1 MKFITILLVLL
12 FIPDL
17 SLAQEPHPL
26 SLDEAIE
33 IMLVNN
39 PAIAAS
45 THHYEATRNERKAI
59 NGSRLPQLSFTGG
72 YTYMSDNISIDANH
86 LKQGFNDIS
95 SSFITSS
102 VTAGFLSPQT
112 ASLLQELGS
121 TVQNLDWSYTLQKR
135 STGFIGAEVSIP
147 IFLGGKINAATR
159 AASIKE
165 NIASQQIDE
174 IKNSLISEL
183 VACYYGVIIAQRVV
197 DVRRRVVAGIARHLS
212 DTEALEQQGMIAR
225 SERLYVEYKMAEA
238 KRELLDAEL
247 NLSTIRQALQ
257 NTLFTSADYEPNGV
271 MFTLKSLED
280 VEYYKHQAISN
291 NPALYQLSLQRNL
304 AYEASRLQRA
314 EFFPQVVAAGGA
326 TLYRYQLSSLL
337 PRWMIGV
344 NVNFKIFDGLGRER
358 RYAASKQIIR
368 EVENI
373 TQKAQADIEV
383 WVEEIYNTL
392 LNYQNTITSL
402 ESSLNFAE
410 EYLEA
415 QRIAF
420 TEGWCTAAE
429 LIDAELNLAK
439 SQTERIE
446 AAYSYDVA
454 LAKLLEISGLSHLFS
469 TYAKS
474 DNIRIIE

>member
-1 MKFITILLVLL
+1 MKSFTILLALL
-12 FIPDL
+12 LITGH
-17 SLAQEPHPL
+17 SLAQEFHPL

-33 IMLVNN
+33 IMFANN

-45 THHYEATRNERKAI
+45 THHYEAVRNERQAI
-59 NGSRLPQLSFTGG
+59 EGSRLPQLSLTGG
-72 YTYMSDNISIDANH
+72 YTHMSDNISIDANY
-86 LKQGFNDIS
+86 LKQGFNNISNAFIS
-95 SSFITSS
+95 SSVAT
-102 VTAGFLSPQT
+102 GFLTSQT

-135 STGFIGAEVSIP
+135 NTGFIGAEVSIP

-159 AASIKE
+159 AATIKE
-165 NIASQQIDE
+165 NIATQQGNE

-183 VACYYGVIIAQRVV
+183 VACYYGVIIAQWVV
-197 DVRRRVVAGIARHLS
+197 DVRSRVVVGIARHLS
-212 DTEALEQQGMIAR
+212 DAEALEEQGMIAR

-247 NLSTIRQALQ
+247 NLATIRQALQ
-257 NTLFTSADYEPNGV
+257 NTLFSSTDYEPLGE
-271 MFTLKSLED
+271 MFTLKALED
-280 VEYYKHQAISN
+280 VEYYKHQAINN

-314 EFFPQVVAAGGA
+314 EFFPQVVAAAGA

-337 PRWMIGV
+337 PRWAVGV

-358 RYAASKQIIR
+358 RYAASKQTIS

-373 TQKAQADIEV
+373 AQKAQADIEV
-383 WVEEIYNTL
+383 LVEEIYNTL
-392 LNYQNTITSL
+392 QNCNNTITSI
-402 ESSLNFAE
+402 ESSLTFAE

-415 QRIAF
+415 QRAAF
-420 TEGWCTAAE
+420 AEGWCTAAE

-454 LAKLLEISGLSHLFS
+454 LAKLLELTGLSHLFS
-469 TYAKS
+469 IYAKS